1 MELCY
6 DGESL
11 SLSSI
16 LPSSFFF
23 YLFSTFLFPLG
34 KNNKDRKSKA
44 EKLIIFDD
52 KGTFF

>member
-1 MELCY
+1 MGLCY

-16 LPSSFFF
+16 LPSSFF

>member
-1 MELCY
+1 MMENL
-6 DGESL
+6 SL
-11 SLSSI
+11 SLQ
-16 LPSSFFF
+16 FYHQVFF

-52 KGTFF
+52 KGTVF